1 MKIFQNVQI
10 TLQGSFLKNGKWID
24 WLYSLDCSHSF
35 NQIWSDCLTFNSKA
49 LESPMQATNKI
60 KVFILSSRGKMILTI
75 FKKKLIFIPEF
86 LSFDWQHRSSIMLVS
101 DIRYCSRNWLSLQS
115 NISGLTIWFQEID
128 MTYLIWLCKNS
139 FKMSIYSSFRV
150 FLLDLDIWIWTNI
163 HTFKIFTLNS
173 TPMFIWK
180 VILLKY
186 LAKISCLA
194 NATDMIKL
202 FLRVIV
208 DKW

>member
-1 MKIFQNVQI
+1 MQTNS
-10 TLQGSFLKNGKWID
+10 LFLKI
-24 WLYSLDCSHSF
+24 
-35 NQIWSDCLTFNSKA
+35 TFLLWNKCFS
-49 LESPMQATNKI
+49 KI
-60 KVFILSSRGKMILTI
+60 KSTWKSNASYKQNKSFHSVFKGQSDIDNILKI
-75 FKKKLIFIPEF
+75 LIFIPEF